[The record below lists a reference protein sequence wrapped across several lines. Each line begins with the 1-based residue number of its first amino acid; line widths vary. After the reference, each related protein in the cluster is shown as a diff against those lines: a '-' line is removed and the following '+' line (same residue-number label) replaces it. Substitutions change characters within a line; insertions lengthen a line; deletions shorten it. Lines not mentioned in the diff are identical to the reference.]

1 MLDVL
6 GYPLLQA
13 HAQHIRSIR
22 QLTFQYGSTNAH
34 KVREFNSGIYFLL
47 VLTLTIHS
55 S

>member
-1 MLDVL
+1 MHDVL

-22 QLTFQYGSTNAH
+22 QLTFQYGPTNAH
-34 KVREFNSGIYFLL
+34 KVREFKSDIYVLL
-47 VLTLTIHS
+47 VLTLSAHS